1 VSTLAWLTRYQLRP
15 AESSISLDADES
27 TSLLKDLDLGL
38 LKAGESLE
46 RTIHLKSSAVGTKV
60 IDVSLQT
67 TVASADL
74 PTASTDSP
82 DSPSK
87 MPARAE
93 DFEATAVIPI
103 MAPFGMSS
111 RVTYSPTR
119 MMDDGLVVDATIS
132 TILTGNQAR
141 VIEVGSLSL
150 VEAVCSLS

>member
-1 VSTLAWLTRYQLRP
+1 M
-15 AESSISLDADES
+15 
-27 TSLLKDLDLGL
+27 
-38 LKAGESLE
+38 E
-46 RTIHLKSSAVGTKV
+46 RTIHLKSSAIGTKV

-67 TVASADL
+67 TAVPADL
-74 PTASTDSP
+74 PDASTDSP

-103 MAPFGMSS
+103 MAPFGMST

-132 TILTGNQAR
+132 TIFTGNQVR
-141 VIEVGSLSL
+141 GIEVGSLSL
-150 VEAVCSLS
+150 TQAVRFSSRSWPELIS